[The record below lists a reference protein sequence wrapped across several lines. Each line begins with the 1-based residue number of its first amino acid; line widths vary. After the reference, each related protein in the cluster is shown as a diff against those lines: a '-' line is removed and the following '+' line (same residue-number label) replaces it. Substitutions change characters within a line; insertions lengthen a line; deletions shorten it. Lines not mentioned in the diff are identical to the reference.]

1 MDIQSFDFDNLA
13 SNPTD
18 VFGEKKTDG
27 TDNRFYKLKR
37 DENGNGAAI
46 IRFLPDPNMKLMQ
59 QIYKINVN
67 NQKGNDRRWVSE
79 LSPQNINQPDP
90 FHKAWADLWQ
100 AGKKEE
106 ARKFARQTRY
116 YANIL
121 VVKDPATPE
130 NEGKVFLLDMSQSLK
145 LMLENAIFPSDA
157 DRALGAEPKA
167 LFNPLQGHNFKLVSS
182 KAATSFI
189 TYEKSSVVDAVTSV
203 FDSKEEA
210 VTFIK
215 ENCHPLDDF
224 LKPEAY
230 KSYAEL
236 QEKLDYVMFRDAGA
250 SIQTAAKPAGEVVD
264 ATGTTGLT
272 EGQMLQ
278 KEQDQS
284 LDKFLNSI

>member
-1 MDIQSFDFDNLA
+1 MDIQSFDFDKLA
-13 SNPTD
+13 SSQEQA
-18 VFGEKKTDG
+18 FGEKKADFG
-27 TDNRFYKLKR
+27 DDRFYKLKR

-59 QIYKINVN
+59 QIFRINVN
-67 NQKGNDRRWVSE
+67 NQKGAERRWVSE

-106 ARKFARQTRY
+106 ARMFARQTRFY
-116 YANIL
+116 TNIL
-121 VVKDPATPE
+121 VIKDPANPA
-130 NEGKVFLLDMSQSLK
+130 NEGKVFLLDLSQSLK
-145 LMLENAIFPSDA
+145 LMLENAMFPSEA

-182 KAATSFI
+182 KAATGFI
-189 TYEKSSVVDAVTSV
+189 TYEKSSVMDPVTSV

-215 ENCHPLDDF
+215 ENCYPLDDF

-230 KSYAEL
+230 KSYEEL
-236 QEKLDYVMFRDAGA
+236 QQKLDYVLFRDGSATPA
-250 SIQTAAKPAGEVVD
+250 TTAQSTKSAEVVD
-264 ATGTTGLT
+264 ATGLT
-272 EGQMLQ
+272 EAQILH
-278 KEQDQS
+278 KEQSKD
-284 LDKFLNSI
+284 LDKFLDTI

>member
-1 MDIQSFDFDNLA
+1 MVIQSFDFDNLA

-27 TDNRFYKLKR
+27 ADNRFYKLKR

-145 LMLENAIFPSDA
+145 LMLENAMFPSDA

-182 KAATSFI
+182 KAATGFI

-230 KSYAEL
+230 KSYEEL
-236 QEKLDYVMFRDAGA
+236 QQKLDYVMFRDTPVA
-250 SIQTAAKPAGEVVD
+250 STAKPASEVVD
-264 ATGTTGLT
+264 ATGVT
-272 EGQMLQ
+272 EAQILH
-278 KEQDQS
+278 KEQTNDLDS
-284 LDKFLNSI
+284 LLNSI

>member
-1 MDIQSFDFDNLA
+1 MDIQSFDFDKLA
-13 SNPTD
+13 SSQEQA
-18 VFGEKKTDG
+18 FGEKKADFG
-27 TDNRFYKLKR
+27 DDRFYKLKR

-59 QIYKINVN
+59 QIFRINVN
-67 NQKGNDRRWVSE
+67 NQKGAERRWVSE

-106 ARKFARQTRY
+106 ARMFARQTRFY
-116 YANIL
+116 TNIL
-121 VVKDPATPE
+121 VIKDPANPA
-130 NEGKVFLLDMSQSLK
+130 NEGKVFLLDLSQSLK
-145 LMLENAIFPSDA
+145 LMLENAMFPSEA

-182 KAATSFI
+182 KAATGFI
-189 TYEKSSVVDAVTSV
+189 TYEKSSVMDPVTSV

-215 ENCHPLDDF
+215 ENCYPLDDF

-230 KSYAEL
+230 KSYEEL
-236 QEKLDYVMFRDAGA
+236 QQKLDYVLFRDAPA
-250 SIQTAAKPAGEVVD
+250 TTTAAKPAGEVVD
-264 ATGTTGLT
+264 ATGLT
-272 EGQMLQ
+272 EAQILH
-278 KEQDQS
+278 KEQSKD
-284 LDKFLNSI
+284 LDKFLDTI

>member
-1 MDIQSFDFDNLA
+1 MDIQSFDFDKLA
-13 SNPTD
+13 SSQEQA
-18 VFGEKKTDG
+18 FGEKKAEFGD
-27 TDNRFYKLKR
+27 DRFYKLKR

-46 IRFLPDPNMKLMQ
+46 IRFLPDQNFKLMQ
-59 QIYKINVN
+59 CIYKINVN
-67 NQKGNDRRWVSE
+67 NQKGAERRWVSE

-106 ARKFARQTRY
+106 ARMFARQTRFY
-116 YANIL
+116 TNIL
-121 VVKDPATPE
+121 VIKDPANPA
-130 NEGKVFLLDMSQSLK
+130 NEGKVFLLDLSQSLK
-145 LMLENAIFPSDA
+145 LMLENAMFPSEA

-182 KAATSFI
+182 KAATGFI
-189 TYEKSSVVDAVTSV
+189 TYEKSSVVEQVTSV

-230 KSYAEL
+230 KSYEEL
-236 QEKLDYVMFRDAGA
+236 QQKLDYVLFRDTPAT
-250 SIQTAAKPAGEVVD
+250 TAAKPAGEVVD
-264 ATGTTGLT
+264 ATGLT
-272 EGQMLQ
+272 EAQILH
-278 KEQDQS
+278 KEQSND
-284 LDKFLNSI
+284 LDHLLDSI

>member
-1 MDIQSFDFDNLA
+1 MDIQSFDFDKLA
-13 SNPTD
+13 SSQEQA
-18 VFGEKKTDG
+18 FGEKKADFG
-27 TDNRFYKLKR
+27 DDRFYKLKR

-59 QIYKINVN
+59 QIFRINVN
-67 NQKGNDRRWVSE
+67 NQKGAERRWVSE

-106 ARKFARQTRY
+106 ARMFARQTRFY
-116 YANIL
+116 TNIL
-121 VVKDPATPE
+121 VIKDPANPA
-130 NEGKVFLLDMSQSLK
+130 NEGKVFLLDLSQSLK
-145 LMLENAIFPSDA
+145 LMLENAMFPSEA

-182 KAATSFI
+182 KAATGFI

-210 VTFIK
+210 VAFIK
-215 ENCHPLDDF
+215 ENCYPLDDF

-230 KSYAEL
+230 KSYEEL
-236 QEKLDYVMFRDAGA
+236 QQKLDYVLFRDAPA
-250 SIQTAAKPAGEVVD
+250 TTTAAKPAGEVVD
-264 ATGTTGLT
+264 ATSLT
-272 EGQMLQ
+272 EAQILH
-278 KEQDQS
+278 KEQSNDLDS
-284 LDKFLNSI
+284 LLDSI

>member
-1 MDIQSFDFDNLA
+1 MDIQSFDFDKLA
-13 SNPTD
+13 SSQEQA
-18 VFGEKKTDG
+18 FGEKKADFG
-27 TDNRFYKLKR
+27 DDRFYKLKR

-59 QIYKINVN
+59 QIFRINVN
-67 NQKGNDRRWVSE
+67 NQKGAERRWVSE

-106 ARKFARQTRY
+106 ARMFARQTRFY
-116 YANIL
+116 TNIL
-121 VVKDPATPE
+121 VIKDPANPA
-130 NEGKVFLLDMSQSLK
+130 NEGKVFLLDLSQSLK
-145 LMLENAIFPSDA
+145 LMLENAMFPSEA

-182 KAATSFI
+182 KAATGFI
-189 TYEKSSVVDAVTSV
+189 TYEKSSVMDPVTSV

-215 ENCHPLDDF
+215 ENCYPLDDF

-230 KSYAEL
+230 KSYEEL
-236 QEKLDYVMFRDAGA
+236 QQKLDYVLFRDAPA
-250 SIQTAAKPAGEVVD
+250 TQTAKPAGEVVD
-264 ATGTTGLT
+264 ATGLT
-272 EGQMLQ
+272 EAQILH
-278 KEQDQS
+278 KEQSKD
-284 LDKFLNSI
+284 LDKFLDTI

>member
-1 MDIQSFDFDNLA
+1 MEIQSFDFDKLA
-13 SNPTD
+13 ENPSD

-27 TDNRFYKLKR
+27 ADNRFYKLKR

-46 IRFLPDPNMKLMQ
+46 IRFLPDPNLKLMQ

-121 VVKDPATPE
+121 VVKDPGTPE

-145 LMLENAIFPSDA
+145 LMLENAMFPSDA

-182 KAATSFI
+182 KAASGFLS
-189 TYEKSSVVDAVTSV
+189 YEKSAVVDQVSSV

-210 VTFIK
+210 VAFIK
-215 ENCHPLDDF
+215 ENCYPLDDF

-230 KSYAEL
+230 KSYKEL
-236 QEKLDYVMFRDAGA
+236 QDKLDYVMFRDAA
-250 SIQTAAKPAGEVVD
+250 SAGTTQSTGTTEVVD
-264 ATGTTGLT
+264 ASGLT

-284 LDKFLNSI
+284 LDTFLNGI

>member
-1 MDIQSFDFDNLA
+1 MDIQSFDFDKLA
-13 SNPTD
+13 SSQEQA
-18 VFGEKKTDG
+18 FGEKKSDFG
-27 TDNRFYKLKR
+27 DDRFYKLKR

-59 QIYKINVN
+59 QIFRINVN
-67 NQKGNDRRWVSE
+67 NQKGAERRWVSE

-106 ARKFARQTRY
+106 ARMFARQTRFY
-116 YANIL
+116 TNIL
-121 VVKDPATPE
+121 VIKDPANPA
-130 NEGKVFLLDMSQSLK
+130 NEGKVFLLDLSQSLK
-145 LMLENAIFPSDA
+145 LMLENAMFPSEA

-182 KAATSFI
+182 KAATGFI
-189 TYEKSSVVDAVTSV
+189 TYEKSSVMDPVTSV

-215 ENCHPLDDF
+215 ENCYPLDDF

-230 KSYAEL
+230 KSYEEL
-236 QEKLDYVMFRDAGA
+236 QEKLNYVMFRDTPATT
-250 SIQTAAKPAGEVVD
+250 TAAKPAGEVVD
-264 ATGTTGLT
+264 ATGLT
-272 EGQMLQ
+272 EAQILH
-278 KEQDQS
+278 KEQSKD
-284 LDKFLNSI
+284 LDKFLDTI

>member
-13 SNPTD
+13 TNPAD
-18 VFGEKKTDG
+18 AFGEKKTDG
-27 TDNRFYKLKR
+27 ADNRFYKLKR

-46 IRFLPDPNMKLMQ
+46 IRFLPDPSMKLLQ
-59 QIYKINVN
+59 QVYRINCN

-90 FHKAWADLWQ
+90 FHKMWADLWQ

-121 VVKDPATPE
+121 VVKDPANPD

-145 LMLENAIFPSDA
+145 QMLENAMFPSDA

-167 LFNPLQGHNFKLVSS
+167 LFNPLQGHNFKLVSAKES
-182 KAATSFI
+182 TGFLGYS
-189 TYEKSSVVDAVTSV
+189 KSSVVDQVSSV

-210 VTFIK
+210 VKFIQ
-215 ENCHPLDDF
+215 ENCYPLDDF

-230 KSYAEL
+230 KSYEEL
-236 QEKLDYVMFRDAGA
+236 QQKLDYVMFRDAPAVSTGA
-250 SIQTAAKPAGEVVD
+250 TQTSEVVD
-264 ATGTTGLT
+264 AGLT
-272 EGQMLQ
+272 EAQLLH
-278 KEQDQS
+278 KEQAKD
-284 LDKFLNSI
+284 LDSFLNDI

>member
-1 MDIQSFDFDNLA
+1 MDIQSFDFDKLA
-13 SNPTD
+13 SSQEQA
-18 VFGEKKTDG
+18 FGEKKADFG
-27 TDNRFYKLKR
+27 DDRFYKLKR

-59 QIYKINVN
+59 QIFRINVN
-67 NQKGNDRRWVSE
+67 NQKGAERRWVSE

-106 ARKFARQTRY
+106 ARMFARQTRFY
-116 YANIL
+116 TNIL
-121 VVKDPATPE
+121 VIKDPANPA
-130 NEGKVFLLDMSQSLK
+130 NEGKVFLLDLSQSLK
-145 LMLENAIFPSDA
+145 LMLENAMFPSEA

-182 KAATSFI
+182 KAATGFI

-210 VTFIK
+210 VAFIK
-215 ENCHPLDDF
+215 ENCYPLDDF

-236 QEKLDYVMFRDAGA
+236 QEKLNYVMFRDTPAA
-250 SIQTAAKPAGEVVD
+250 QTAKSAEVVD
-264 ATGTTGLT
+264 ATGLT
-272 EGQMLQ
+272 EAQILH
-278 KEQDQS
+278 KEQSNDLDS
-284 LDKFLNSI
+284 LLDSI

>member
-1 MDIQSFDFDNLA
+1 MDIQSFDFDKLA
-13 SNPTD
+13 SNPSD

-27 TDNRFYKLKR
+27 ADNRFYRLKR

-46 IRFLPDPNMKLMQ
+46 IRFLPDPNMSLLQ
-59 QIYKINVN
+59 QIWKINVN

-100 AGKKEE
+100 QGKKEE

-121 VVKDPATPE
+121 VIKDPATPE

-145 LMLENAIFPSDA
+145 QMLENAMFPSDA

-167 LFNPLQGHNFKLVSS
+167 LFNPLQGHNFKLVSAKES
-182 KAATSFI
+182 TGFLGYS
-189 TYEKSSVVDAVTSV
+189 KSSVVDAVTSV

-230 KSYAEL
+230 KSYEEL
-236 QEKLDYVMFRDAGA
+236 QEKLNYVMFRDTPATAQGA
-250 SIQTAAKPAGEVVD
+250 KSAEVVD
-264 ATGTTGLT
+264 ATGLT
-272 EGQMLQ
+272 EAQILH
-278 KEQDQS
+278 KEQSNDLDS
-284 LDKFLNSI
+284 LLDSI

>member
-1 MDIQSFDFDNLA
+1 MDIQSFDFDKLA
-13 SNPTD
+13 SSQEQA
-18 VFGEKKTDG
+18 FGEKKADFG
-27 TDNRFYKLKR
+27 DDRFYKLKR

-59 QIYKINVN
+59 QIFRINVN
-67 NQKGNDRRWVSE
+67 NQKGAERRWVSE

-106 ARKFARQTRY
+106 ARMFARQTRFY
-116 YANIL
+116 TNIL
-121 VVKDPATPE
+121 VIKDPANPA
-130 NEGKVFLLDMSQSLK
+130 NEGKVFLLDLSQSLK
-145 LMLENAIFPSDA
+145 LMLENAMFPSEA

-182 KAATSFI
+182 KAATGFI
-189 TYEKSSVVDAVTSV
+189 TYEKSSVMDPVTSV

-215 ENCHPLDDF
+215 ENCYPLDDF

-230 KSYAEL
+230 KSYEEL
-236 QEKLDYVMFRDAGA
+236 QQKLDYVLFRDAPA
-250 SIQTAAKPAGEVVD
+250 TTTAAKQAGEVVD
-264 ATGTTGLT
+264 ATGLT
-272 EGQMLQ
+272 EAQILH
-278 KEQDQS
+278 KEQSKD
-284 LDKFLNSI
+284 LDKFLDTI

>member
-1 MDIQSFDFDNLA
+1 MDIQSFDFDKLA
-13 SNPTD
+13 SSQEQA
-18 VFGEKKTDG
+18 FGEKKADFG
-27 TDNRFYKLKR
+27 DDRFYKLKR

-59 QIYKINVN
+59 QIFRINVN
-67 NQKGNDRRWVSE
+67 NQKGAERRWVSE

-106 ARKFARQTRY
+106 ARMFARQTRFY
-116 YANIL
+116 TNIL
-121 VVKDPATPE
+121 VIKDPANPA
-130 NEGKVFLLDMSQSLK
+130 NEGKVFLLDLSQSLK
-145 LMLENAIFPSDA
+145 LMLENAMFPSEA

-182 KAATSFI
+182 KAATGFI
-189 TYEKSSVVDAVTSV
+189 TYEKSSVMDPVTSV

-215 ENCHPLDDF
+215 ENCYPLDDF

-230 KSYAEL
+230 KSYEEL
-236 QEKLDYVMFRDAGA
+236 QQKLDYVLFRDAPA
-250 SIQTAAKPAGEVVD
+250 TTTAAKPAGEVVD
-264 ATGTTGLT
+264 ATGLT
-272 EGQMLQ
+272 EAQILH
-278 KEQDQS
+278 KEQSNDLDS
-284 LDKFLNSI
+284 LLDSI